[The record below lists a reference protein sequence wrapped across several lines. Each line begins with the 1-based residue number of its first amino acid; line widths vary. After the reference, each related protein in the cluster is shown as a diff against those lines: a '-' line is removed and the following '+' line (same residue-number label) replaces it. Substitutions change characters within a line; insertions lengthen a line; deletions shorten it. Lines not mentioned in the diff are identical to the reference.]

1 MSAALQRA
9 ARGARVV
16 VMSRRRRRCVVWAG
30 GGAAIVYDL
39 AGGVV
44 AVWSVPAGVTGA
56 VGVRV
61 WAMGRLLATSAP

>member
-9 ARGARVV
+9 ARGAKVV
-16 VMSRRRRRCVVWAG
+16 VISRRRRRCVVWAG

-39 AGGVV
+39 AGAVV
-44 AVWSVPAGVTGA
+44 AVWAVPAGITGA

-61 WAMGRLLATSAP
+61 WAMGRLLSPATP